1 MRKKLINVTIIF
13 ISIISIITFL
23 SLRKND
29 AEENNLS
36 KGRQLIYINEI
47 RKELEE
53 DNVKNEALTKAINN
67 LEEEVSLFDN
77 SKSNNS
83 YIFYEYIIIISFILI
98 IFGYAYFAIVRPFE
112 KMEKFAEEIGKGNFD
127 IKVDYEKN
135 NLFGAFTWAF
145 DHMRREIIKARSC
158 EREAIDNN
166 KTVIATLSH
175 DIKTPI
181 ASIRAYAEGLEAG
194 LDYNVERRNKYINV
208 IIRKCDEVTKL
219 TNDLF
224 LHSLSDLEMLKVHTE
239 EVEISELIK
248 NSLSELIEEEKKVSI
263 IGSMPKALLDV
274 DVKRFNQVLEN
285 IINNS
290 NKYAKDSKIEVRAEI
305 NKDNYVIKIKDFGE
319 GIKDKDLPFIFNKFY
334 RGENAL
340 EKQGSGLGLFI
351 VKYIMNQLKGDVEVY
366 NNNGLEVKLI
376 LPLKFKS

>member
-1 MRKKLINVTIIF
+1 MRKKLINITIIF

-23 SLRKND
+23 SLRKNNI
-29 AEENNLS
+29 EENNLS

-53 DNVKNEALTKAINN
+53 DNVKNETLTKAINN

-77 SKSNNS
+77 SKSNKS
-83 YIFYEYIIIISFILI
+83 YIFYEYIIIIAFILI
-98 IFGYAYFAIVRPFE
+98 IFGYTYFAIVRPFE

-135 NLFGAFTWAF
+135 NLFGAFTWSF

-158 EREAIDNN
+158 ERAAIDNN

-194 LDYNVERRNKYINV
+194 LDSNVERRNKYIKV
-208 IIRKCDEVTKL
+208 IIKKCDEVTKL

-224 LHSLSDLEMLKVHTE
+224 LHSLSDLDMLKINTE

-263 IGSMPKALLDV
+263 IGNMPKAILDV
-274 DVKRFNQVLEN
+274 DVKRLNQVLEN

-290 NKYAKDSKIEVRAEI
+290 NKYAKGSKIEVRAEI

-340 EKQGSGLGLFI
+340 KEQGSGLGLFI

>member
-23 SLRKND
+23 SFKKND

-53 DNVKNEALTKAINN
+53 DNVKNENLTKAINN
-67 LEEEVSLFDN
+67 LEEEISLFDN
-77 SKSNNS
+77 SKNNNS

-98 IFGYAYFAIVRPFE
+98 IFGYTYFAIVRPFE
-112 KMEKFAEEIGKGNFD
+112 KMEKFAEEIGRGNFD

-224 LHSLSDLEMLKVHTE
+224 LHSLSDLEMLKINTE

-248 NSLSELIEEEKKVSI
+248 NSLKELIEEEKKVSI
-263 IGSMPKALLDV
+263 IGNMPKALLDV

-290 NKYAKDSKIEVRAEI
+290 NKYAKGSKIEVRGEI

-351 VKYIMNQLKGDVEVY
+351 VKYIMNQLNGDVEVY
-366 NNNGLEVKLI
+366 NNNGLEVNLI

>member
-1 MRKKLINVTIIF
+1 MRKKLVNITIIF

-23 SLRKND
+23 SLRKNNI
-29 AEENNLS
+29 EENNLS

-53 DNVKNEALTKAINN
+53 DNVKNETLTKAINN
-67 LEEEVSLFDN
+67 LEQEVSLFDN

-224 LHSLSDLEMLKVHTE
+224 LHSLSDLEMLKINTE

-248 NSLSELIEEEKKVSI
+248 NSLKELIEEEKKVSI
-263 IGSMPKALLDV
+263 IGNMPKALLDV

-290 NKYAKDSKIEVRAEI
+290 NKYAKGSKIEVRAEI

-340 EKQGSGLGLFI
+340 KEQGSGLGLFI

>member
-1 MRKKLINVTIIF
+1 MGKKLINITIIF

-23 SLRKND
+23 SLRKNNI
-29 AEENNLS
+29 EENNLS

-67 LEEEVSLFDN
+67 LEQEVSLFDN

-135 NLFGAFTWAF
+135 NLFGAFTWSF

-224 LHSLSDLEMLKVHTE
+224 LHSLSDLEMLKINTE

-248 NSLSELIEEEKKVSI
+248 NSLKELIEEEKKVSI
-263 IGSMPKALLDV
+263 IGNMPKALLDV

-290 NKYAKDSKIEVRAEI
+290 NKYAKGSKIEVRAEI
-305 NKDNYVIKIKDFGE
+305 NKDNYIIKIKDFGE

-351 VKYIMNQLKGDVEVY
+351 VKYIMNQLNGDVEVY

>member
-23 SLRKND
+23 SLRKNNI
-29 AEENNLS
+29 EENNLS

-53 DNVKNEALTKAINN
+53 DNIKNENLTKAINN

-77 SKSNNS
+77 SKSNKS
-83 YIFYEYIIIISFILI
+83 YIFYEYIIIIAFILI

-135 NLFGAFTWAF
+135 NLFGAFTWSF

-158 EREAIDNN
+158 ERAAIDNN

-194 LDYNVERRNKYINV
+194 LDSNVERRNKYIKV
-208 IIRKCDEVTKL
+208 IIKKCDEVTKL

-224 LHSLSDLEMLKVHTE
+224 LHSLSDLDMLKINTE

-263 IGSMPKALLDV
+263 IGNMPKAILDV
-274 DVKRFNQVLEN
+274 DVKRLNQVLEN

-290 NKYAKDSKIEVRAEI
+290 NKYAKGSKIEVRAEI

-340 EKQGSGLGLFI
+340 KEQGSGLGLFI

>member
-1 MRKKLINVTIIF
+1 MRKKLVNITIIF

-67 LEEEVSLFDN
+67 LEQEVSLFDN

-158 EREAIDNN
+158 ERAAIDNN

-224 LHSLSDLEMLKVHTE
+224 LHSLSDLEMLKINTE

-248 NSLSELIEEEKKVSI
+248 NSLKELIEEEKKVSI
-263 IGSMPKALLDV
+263 IGNMPKALLDV

-290 NKYAKDSKIEVRAEI
+290 NKYAKGSKIEVRAEI
-305 NKDNYVIKIKDFGE
+305 NKDNYIIKIKDFGE

-351 VKYIMNQLKGDVEVY
+351 VKYIMNQLNGDVEVY

>member
-1 MRKKLINVTIIF
+1 MRKKLINVTLIF

-23 SLRKND
+23 SLKENNT
-29 AEENNLS
+29 EENNLIQ
-36 KGRQLIYINEI
+36 GRQLIYINEI

-53 DNVKNEALTKAINN
+53 DKVKNENLNKALDN
-67 LEEEVSLFDN
+67 LQEEVRLFDN
-77 SKSNNS
+77 SKSNKS
-83 YIFYEYIIIISFILI
+83 YIFYEYITIISFILI

-127 IKVDYEKN
+127 IKVNYEKN

-181 ASIRAYAEGLEAG
+181 ASIRAYAEGLEAN

-224 LHSLSDLEMLKVHTE
+224 LHSLSDLEMLKINTE
-239 EVEISELIK
+239 QVEISELIK
-248 NSLSELIEEEKKVSI
+248 NSLKELIEEEKKVSI
-263 IGSMPKALLDV
+263 IGNMPKALLDV

-290 NKYAKDSKIEVRAEI
+290 NKYAKDSKIEVRGEI

-351 VKYIMNQLKGDVEVY
+351 VKYIMNQLKGDVEAF

>member
-23 SLRKND
+23 SLRKNNI
-29 AEENNLS
+29 EENNLS

-53 DNVKNEALTKAINN
+53 DNVKNENLTKAINN

-112 KMEKFAEEIGKGNFD
+112 KMEKFAEEIGRGNFD

-181 ASIRAYAEGLEAG
+181 ASIRAYAEGLEAR

-224 LHSLSDLEMLKVHTE
+224 LHSLSDLEMLKINTE

-263 IGSMPKALLDV
+263 IGNMPKALLDV

-290 NKYAKDSKIEVRAEI
+290 NKYAKDSKIEVRGEI

>member
-1 MRKKLINVTIIF
+1 MRKKLVNITIIF

-53 DNVKNEALTKAINN
+53 DNVKNETLTKAINN
-67 LEEEVSLFDN
+67 LEQEVSLFDN

-224 LHSLSDLEMLKVHTE
+224 LHSLSDLEMLKINTE

-248 NSLSELIEEEKKVSI
+248 NSLKELIEEEKKVSI
-263 IGSMPKALLDV
+263 IGNMPKALLDV

-290 NKYAKDSKIEVRAEI
+290 NKYAKGSKIEVRAEI

-351 VKYIMNQLKGDVEVY
+351 VKYIMNQLNGDVEVY

>member
-1 MRKKLINVTIIF
+1 MRKKLVNITIIF

-67 LEEEVSLFDN
+67 LEQEVSLFDN

-112 KMEKFAEEIGKGNFD
+112 KMEKFAEEIGRGNFD

-158 EREAIDNN
+158 ERAAIDNN

-224 LHSLSDLEMLKVHTE
+224 LHSLSDLEMLKINTE

-248 NSLSELIEEEKKVSI
+248 NSLKELIEEEKKVSI
-263 IGSMPKALLDV
+263 IGNMPKALLDV

-366 NNNGLEVKLI
+366 NTNGLEVKLI
-376 LPLKFKS
+376 LPLKIKS

>member
-1 MRKKLINVTIIF
+1 MKRKLINVTIIF

-23 SLRKND
+23 SLRKNNI
-29 AEENNLS
+29 EENNLS

-53 DNVKNEALTKAINN
+53 DNIKNEDLTKAINN
-67 LEEEVSLFDN
+67 LEEEISLFDN

-83 YIFYEYIIIISFILI
+83 YIFYEYIIIISFILT

-135 NLFGAFTWAF
+135 NLFGAFTWSF

-158 EREAIDNN
+158 ERESIDNN
-166 KTVIATLSH
+166 KTIIATLSH

-224 LHSLSDLEMLKVHTE
+224 LHSLSDLEMLKINTE

-248 NSLSELIEEEKKVSI
+248 NSLKELIEEEKKVSI
-263 IGSMPKALLDV
+263 IGNMPKALLDV

-290 NKYAKDSKIEVRAEI
+290 NKYAKGSKIEVRGEI

-351 VKYIMNQLKGDVEVY
+351 VKYIMNQLNGDVEVF

>member
-23 SLRKND
+23 SLRKNNI
-29 AEENNLS
+29 EENNLS

-53 DNVKNEALTKAINN
+53 DNVKNETLTKAINN

-77 SKSNNS
+77 SKSNKS
-83 YIFYEYIIIISFILI
+83 YIFYEYIIIIAFILI
-98 IFGYAYFAIVRPFE
+98 IFGYTYFAIVRPFE

-135 NLFGAFTWAF
+135 NLFGAFTWSF

-158 EREAIDNN
+158 ERAAIDNN

-194 LDYNVERRNKYINV
+194 LDSNVERRNKYIKV
-208 IIRKCDEVTKL
+208 IIKKCDEVTKL

-224 LHSLSDLEMLKVHTE
+224 LHSLSDLDMLKINTK

-263 IGSMPKALLDV
+263 IGNMPKAILDV
-274 DVKRFNQVLEN
+274 DVKRLNQVLEN

-290 NKYAKDSKIEVRAEI
+290 NKYAKGSKIEVRAEI

-340 EKQGSGLGLFI
+340 KEQGSGLGLFI

>member
-1 MRKKLINVTIIF
+1 MRKKLVNITIIF

-53 DNVKNEALTKAINN
+53 DNVKNETLTKAINN

-77 SKSNNS
+77 SKSNNR
-83 YIFYEYIIIISFILI
+83 YIFYEYIIIIYFILI
-98 IFGYAYFAIVRPFE
+98 IFGYAYFTIVRPFE

-224 LHSLSDLEMLKVHTE
+224 LHSLSDLEMLKINTE

-248 NSLSELIEEEKKVSI
+248 NSLKELIEEEKKVSI
-263 IGSMPKALLDV
+263 IGNMPKALLDV

-290 NKYAKDSKIEVRAEI
+290 NKYAKGSKIEVRGEI
-305 NKDNYVIKIKDFGE
+305 NKDNYIIKIKDFGE

-351 VKYIMNQLKGDVEVY
+351 VKYIMNQLNGDVEVY

>member
-1 MRKKLINVTIIF
+1 MRKKLVNITIIF

-53 DNVKNEALTKAINN
+53 DNIKNENLTKAINN

-77 SKSNNS
+77 SKSNKS

-135 NLFGAFTWAF
+135 NLFGAFTWSF

-158 EREAIDNN
+158 ERAAIDNN

-194 LDYNVERRNKYINV
+194 LDYNLERRNKYINV

-224 LHSLSDLEMLKVHTE
+224 LHSLSDLEMLKINTE

-248 NSLSELIEEEKKVSI
+248 NSLKELIEEEKKVSI
-263 IGSMPKALLDV
+263 IGNMPKALLDV

-290 NKYAKDSKIEVRAEI
+290 NKYAKGSKIEVRAEI

-351 VKYIMNQLKGDVEVY
+351 VKYIMNQLNGDVEVY

>member
-1 MRKKLINVTIIF
+1 MRKKLINITIIF

-23 SLRKND
+23 SLRKNNI
-29 AEENNLS
+29 EENNLS

-53 DNVKNEALTKAINN
+53 DNVKNETLTKAINN

-77 SKSNNS
+77 SKSNKS
-83 YIFYEYIIIISFILI
+83 YIFYEYIIIIALILI
-98 IFGYAYFAIVRPFE
+98 IFGYTYFAIVRPFE

-194 LDYNVERRNKYINV
+194 LDSNVERRNKYIKV
-208 IIRKCDEVTKL
+208 IIKKCDEVTKL

-224 LHSLSDLEMLKVHTE
+224 LHSLSDLEMLKINTE

-263 IGSMPKALLDV
+263 IGNMPKALLDV
-274 DVKRFNQVLEN
+274 DVKRLNQVLEN

-290 NKYAKDSKIEVRAEI
+290 NKYAKGSKIEVRAEI
-305 NKDNYVIKIKDFGE
+305 NKDNYIIKIKDFGE

-340 EKQGSGLGLFI
+340 KEQGSGLGLFI

>member
-1 MRKKLINVTIIF
+1 
-13 ISIISIITFL
+13 
-23 SLRKND
+23 
-29 AEENNLS
+29 
-36 KGRQLIYINEI
+36 
-47 RKELEE
+47 
-53 DNVKNEALTKAINN
+53 
-67 LEEEVSLFDN
+67 
-77 SKSNNS
+77 
-83 YIFYEYIIIISFILI
+83 
-98 IFGYAYFAIVRPFE
+98 
-112 KMEKFAEEIGKGNFD
+112 MEKFAEEIGKGNFD

-135 NLFGAFTWAF
+135 NLFGAFTWSF

-158 EREAIDNN
+158 ERAAIDNN

-194 LDYNVERRNKYINV
+194 LDSNVEKRNKYIKV
-208 IIRKCDEVTKL
+208 IIKKCDEVTKL

-224 LHSLSDLEMLKVHTE
+224 LHSLSDLDMLKINTE
-239 EVEISELIK
+239 EVEISQLIK

-263 IGSMPKALLDV
+263 IGNMPKALLDV

-290 NKYAKDSKIEVRAEI
+290 NKYAKGSKIEVRGEI
-305 NKDNYVIKIKDFGE
+305 NEDNYIIKIKDFGE

-351 VKYIMNQLKGDVEVY
+351 VKYIMNQLNGDVEVF

>member
-1 MRKKLINVTIIF
+1 MRKKLVNITIIF

-53 DNVKNEALTKAINN
+53 DNVKNETLTKAINN

-112 KMEKFAEEIGKGNFD
+112 KMEKFAEEIGRGNFD

-194 LDYNVERRNKYINV
+194 LDYNIERRNKYINV

-224 LHSLSDLEMLKVHTE
+224 LHSLSDLEMLKINTE

-248 NSLSELIEEEKKVSI
+248 NSLKELIEEEKKVSI
-263 IGSMPKALLDV
+263 IGNMPKALLDV

-290 NKYAKDSKIEVRAEI
+290 NKYAKGSKIEVRAEI
-305 NKDNYVIKIKDFGE
+305 NKDNYIIKIKDFGE

>member
-1 MRKKLINVTIIF
+1 MRKKLINITIIF

-23 SLRKND
+23 SLRKNNI
-29 AEENNLS
+29 EENNLS

-53 DNVKNEALTKAINN
+53 DNVKNETLTKAINN

-77 SKSNNS
+77 SKSNKS

-135 NLFGAFTWAF
+135 NLFGAFTWSF

-158 EREAIDNN
+158 ERAAIDNN

-194 LDYNVERRNKYINV
+194 LDYNLERRNKYINV

-248 NSLSELIEEEKKVSI
+248 NSLKELIEEEKKVSI
-263 IGSMPKALLDV
+263 IGNMPKALLDV

-290 NKYAKDSKIEVRAEI
+290 NKYAKGSKIEVRGEI

-351 VKYIMNQLKGDVEVY
+351 VKYIMNQLNGDVEVF

>member
-1 MRKKLINVTIIF
+1 MRKKLVNITIIF

-53 DNVKNEALTKAINN
+53 DNVKNETLTKAINN

-77 SKSNNS
+77 SKSNKS

-135 NLFGAFTWAF
+135 NLFGAFTWSF

-158 EREAIDNN
+158 ERAAIDNN

-224 LHSLSDLEMLKVHTE
+224 LHSLSDLEMLKINTE

-248 NSLSELIEEEKKVSI
+248 NSLKELIEEEKKVSI
-263 IGSMPKALLDV
+263 IGNMPKALLDV

-290 NKYAKDSKIEVRAEI
+290 NKYAKGSKIEVRAEI

-351 VKYIMNQLKGDVEVY
+351 VKYIMNQLNGDVEVY

>member
-1 MRKKLINVTIIF
+1 MRKKLINITIIF

-23 SLRKND
+23 SLRKNNI
-29 AEENNLS
+29 EENNLS

-53 DNVKNEALTKAINN
+53 DNVKNETLTKAINN

-224 LHSLSDLEMLKVHTE
+224 LHSLSDLEMLKINTE

-248 NSLSELIEEEKKVSI
+248 NSLKELIEEEKKVSI
-263 IGSMPKALLDV
+263 IGNMPKALLDV

-290 NKYAKDSKIEVRAEI
+290 NKYAKGSKIEVRAEI
-305 NKDNYVIKIKDFGE
+305 NKDNYIIKIKDFGE

-351 VKYIMNQLKGDVEVY
+351 VKYIMNQLNGDVEVY

>member
-1 MRKKLINVTIIF
+1 MRKKLVNITIIF

-23 SLRKND
+23 SLRKNNI
-29 AEENNLS
+29 EENNLS

-53 DNVKNEALTKAINN
+53 DNVKNETLTKAINN
-67 LEEEVSLFDN
+67 LEQEVSLFDN

-158 EREAIDNN
+158 ERAAIDNN

-224 LHSLSDLEMLKVHTE
+224 LHSLSDLEMLKINTE

-248 NSLSELIEEEKKVSI
+248 NSLKELIEEEKKVSI
-263 IGSMPKALLDV
+263 IGNMPKALLDV

-290 NKYAKDSKIEVRAEI
+290 NKYAKGSKIEVRAEI

-340 EKQGSGLGLFI
+340 KEQGSGLGLFI

>member
-1 MRKKLINVTIIF
+1 MRKKLVNITIIF

-53 DNVKNEALTKAINN
+53 DNVKNETLTKAINN

-224 LHSLSDLEMLKVHTE
+224 LHSLSDLEMLKINTE

-248 NSLSELIEEEKKVSI
+248 NSLKELIEEEKKVSI
-263 IGSMPKALLDV
+263 IGNMPKALLDV

-290 NKYAKDSKIEVRAEI
+290 NKYAKGSKIEVRAEI

-351 VKYIMNQLKGDVEVY
+351 VKYIMNQLNGDVEVY

>member
-1 MRKKLINVTIIF
+1 MRKKLINVTLIF

-23 SLRKND
+23 SLKENNT
-29 AEENNLS
+29 EENNLS

-53 DNVKNEALTKAINN
+53 DKVKNENLNKAINN
-67 LEEEVSLFDN
+67 LEEEVRLFNN
-77 SKSNNS
+77 SKSNKS

-98 IFGYAYFAIVRPFE
+98 IFGYVYFAIVRPFE

-127 IKVDYEKN
+127 IKVNYEKN

-181 ASIRAYAEGLEAG
+181 ASIRAYAEGLEAN
-194 LDYNVERRNKYINV
+194 LDYNVERRNKYIKV
-208 IIRKCDEVTKL
+208 IIKKCDEVTKL

-224 LHSLSDLEMLKVHTE
+224 LHSISDLEMLKVNTKQ
-239 EVEISELIK
+239 VEISELIK
-248 NSLSELIEEEKKVSI
+248 NSLKELIEEEKKVSI
-263 IGSMPKALLDV
+263 IGNMPKAILDI

-290 NKYAKDSKIEVRAEI
+290 NKYAKGSKIEVRGEI
-305 NKDNYVIKIKDFGE
+305 NKDKYIIKIKDFGE
-319 GIKDKDLPFIFNKFY
+319 GIKDKDLPFVFNKFY

-351 VKYIMNQLKGDVEVY
+351 VKYIMNQLKGDVEAF
-366 NNNGLEVKLI
+366 NNDGLEVKLI

>member
-23 SLRKND
+23 SLRKNNI
-29 AEENNLS
+29 EENNLS

-53 DNVKNEALTKAINN
+53 DNIKNENLTKAINN
-67 LEEEVSLFDN
+67 LEEEISLFDN
-77 SKSNNS
+77 SKSNKS

-135 NLFGAFTWAF
+135 NLFGAFTWSF

-224 LHSLSDLEMLKVHTE
+224 LHSLSDLEMLKINTE

-248 NSLSELIEEEKKVSI
+248 NSLKELIEEEKKVSI
-263 IGSMPKALLDV
+263 IGNMPKALLDV

-290 NKYAKDSKIEVRAEI
+290 NKYAKGSKIEVRGEI
-305 NKDNYVIKIKDFGE
+305 NEDNYIIKIKDFGE

>member
-1 MRKKLINVTIIF
+1 MRKKLINITIIF

-23 SLRKND
+23 SLRKNNI
-29 AEENNLS
+29 EENNLS

-53 DNVKNEALTKAINN
+53 DNVKNETLTKAINN

-77 SKSNNS
+77 SKSNKS
-83 YIFYEYIIIISFILI
+83 YIFYEYIIIIAFILI
-98 IFGYAYFAIVRPFE
+98 IFGYTYFAIVRPFE

-135 NLFGAFTWAF
+135 NLFGAFTWSF

-158 EREAIDNN
+158 ERAAIDNN

-194 LDYNVERRNKYINV
+194 LDYNIERRNKYINV

-224 LHSLSDLEMLKVHTE
+224 LHSLSDLEMLKINTE

-248 NSLSELIEEEKKVSI
+248 NSLKELIEEEKKVSI
-263 IGSMPKALLDV
+263 IGNMPKALLDV

-290 NKYAKDSKIEVRAEI
+290 NKYAKGSKIEVRAEI
-305 NKDNYVIKIKDFGE
+305 NKDNYIIKIKDFGE

-351 VKYIMNQLKGDVEVY
+351 VKYIMNQLNGDVEVY

>member
-23 SLRKND
+23 SLRKNNI
-29 AEENNLS
+29 EENNLS

-67 LEEEVSLFDN
+67 LEQEVSLFDN

-135 NLFGAFTWAF
+135 NLFGAFTWSF

-224 LHSLSDLEMLKVHTE
+224 LHSLSDLEMLKINTE

-248 NSLSELIEEEKKVSI
+248 NSLKELIEEEKKVSI
-263 IGSMPKALLDV
+263 IGNMPKALLDV

-290 NKYAKDSKIEVRAEI
+290 NKYAKGSKIEVRAEI
-305 NKDNYVIKIKDFGE
+305 NKDNYIIKIKDFGE

-351 VKYIMNQLKGDVEVY
+351 VKYIMNQLNGDVEVY

>member
-1 MRKKLINVTIIF
+1 MRKKLVNVTIIF

-23 SLRKND
+23 SFRKND
-29 AEENNLS
+29 EEENNLS

-67 LEEEVSLFDN
+67 LEQEVSLFDN

-135 NLFGAFTWAF
+135 NLFGAFTWSF

-224 LHSLSDLEMLKVHTE
+224 LHSLSDLEMLKINTE

-248 NSLSELIEEEKKVSI
+248 NSLKELIEEEKKVSI
-263 IGSMPKALLDV
+263 IGNMPKALLDV

-290 NKYAKDSKIEVRAEI
+290 NKYAKDSKIEVRGEI

>member
-1 MRKKLINVTIIF
+1 MRKKLVNITIIF

-53 DNVKNEALTKAINN
+53 DNVKNETLTKAINN

-77 SKSNNS
+77 SKSNKS

-135 NLFGAFTWAF
+135 NLFGAFTWSF

-224 LHSLSDLEMLKVHTE
+224 LHSLSDLEMLKINTE

-248 NSLSELIEEEKKVSI
+248 NSLKELIEEEKKVSI
-263 IGSMPKALLDV
+263 IGNMPKALLDV

-290 NKYAKDSKIEVRAEI
+290 NKYAKGSKIEVRAEI

>member
-1 MRKKLINVTIIF
+1 MRKKLINITIIF

-23 SLRKND
+23 SLRKNNI
-29 AEENNLS
+29 EENNLS

-53 DNVKNEALTKAINN
+53 DNVKNETLTKAINN

-77 SKSNNS
+77 SKSNKS

-135 NLFGAFTWAF
+135 NLFGAFTWSF

-158 EREAIDNN
+158 ERAAIDNN

-194 LDYNVERRNKYINV
+194 LDSNVEKRNKYIKV
-208 IIRKCDEVTKL
+208 IIKKCDEVTKL

-224 LHSLSDLEMLKVHTE
+224 LHSLSDLDMLKINTE
-239 EVEISELIK
+239 EVEISQLIK

-263 IGSMPKALLDV
+263 IGNMPKALLDV

-290 NKYAKDSKIEVRAEI
+290 NKYAKGSKIEVRGEI
-305 NKDNYVIKIKDFGE
+305 NEDNYIIKIKDFGE

-351 VKYIMNQLKGDVEVY
+351 VKYIMNQLNGDVEVF

>member
-1 MRKKLINVTIIF
+1 MRKKLINVTLIF

-23 SLRKND
+23 SLKENNT
-29 AEENNLS
+29 EENNLS

-53 DNVKNEALTKAINN
+53 DKVKNENLNKAINN
-67 LEEEVSLFDN
+67 LEEEVRLFNN
-77 SKSNNS
+77 SKSNKS

-98 IFGYAYFAIVRPFE
+98 IFGYVYFAIVRPFE
-112 KMEKFAEEIGKGNFD
+112 KMEKFAEEIGRGNFD
-127 IKVDYEKN
+127 IKVNYEKN

-181 ASIRAYAEGLEAG
+181 ASIRAYAEGLEAN
-194 LDYNVERRNKYINV
+194 LDYNVERRNKYIKV
-208 IIRKCDEVTKL
+208 IIKKCDEVTKL

-224 LHSLSDLEMLKVHTE
+224 LHSISDLEMLKVNTKQ
-239 EVEISELIK
+239 VEISELIK
-248 NSLSELIEEEKKVSI
+248 NSLKELIEEEKKVSI
-263 IGSMPKALLDV
+263 IGNMPKAILDI

-290 NKYAKDSKIEVRAEI
+290 NKYAKGSKIEVRGEI
-305 NKDNYVIKIKDFGE
+305 NKDKYIIKIKDFGE
-319 GIKDKDLPFIFNKFY
+319 GIKDKDLPFVFNKFY

-351 VKYIMNQLKGDVEVY
+351 VKYIMNQLKGDVEAF
-366 NNNGLEVKLI
+366 NNDGLEVKLI

>member
-1 MRKKLINVTIIF
+1 MRKKLVNITIIF

-67 LEEEVSLFDN
+67 LEQEVSLFDN

-224 LHSLSDLEMLKVHTE
+224 LHSLSDLEMLKINTE

-248 NSLSELIEEEKKVSI
+248 NSLKELIEEEKKVSI
-263 IGSMPKALLDV
+263 IGNMPKALLDV

-366 NNNGLEVKLI
+366 NTNGLEVKLI
-376 LPLKFKS
+376 LPLKIKS

>member
-1 MRKKLINVTIIF
+1 MRKKLINITIIF

-53 DNVKNEALTKAINN
+53 DNVKNETLTKAINN

-112 KMEKFAEEIGKGNFD
+112 KMEKFAEEIGRGNFD

-194 LDYNVERRNKYINV
+194 LDYNIERRNKYINV

-224 LHSLSDLEMLKVHTE
+224 LHSLSDLEMLKINTE

-248 NSLSELIEEEKKVSI
+248 NSLKELIEEEKKVSI
-263 IGSMPKALLDV
+263 IGNMPKALLDV

-290 NKYAKDSKIEVRAEI
+290 NKYAKGSKIEVRAEI
-305 NKDNYVIKIKDFGE
+305 NKDNYIIKIKDFGE

-351 VKYIMNQLKGDVEVY
+351 VKYIMNQLNGDVEVY

>member
-1 MRKKLINVTIIF
+1 MRKKLINITIIF

-23 SLRKND
+23 SLRKNNI
-29 AEENNLS
+29 EENNLS

-53 DNVKNEALTKAINN
+53 DNVKNETLTKAINN

-77 SKSNNS
+77 SKSNKS
-83 YIFYEYIIIISFILI
+83 YIFYEYIIIIAFILI
-98 IFGYAYFAIVRPFE
+98 IFGYTYFAIVRPFE

-135 NLFGAFTWAF
+135 NLFGAFTWSF

-181 ASIRAYAEGLEAG
+181 ASIRAYAEGLEAR
-194 LDYNVERRNKYINV
+194 LDSNVERRNKYIKV
-208 IIRKCDEVTKL
+208 IIKKCDEVTKL

-224 LHSLSDLEMLKVHTE
+224 LHSLSDLDMLKINTE

-263 IGSMPKALLDV
+263 IGNMPKAILDV
-274 DVKRFNQVLEN
+274 DVKRLNQVLEN

-290 NKYAKDSKIEVRAEI
+290 NKYAKGSKIEVRAEI

-340 EKQGSGLGLFI
+340 KEQGSGLGLFI
-351 VKYIMNQLKGDVEVY
+351 VKYIINQLKGDVEVY

>member
-23 SLRKND
+23 SLRKNNI
-29 AEENNLS
+29 EESNLS

-53 DNVKNEALTKAINN
+53 DNIKNETLTKAINN
-67 LEEEVSLFDN
+67 LEQEVSLFDN

-127 IKVDYEKN
+127 IKVEYEKN

-194 LDYNVERRNKYINV
+194 LDYNIERRNKYINV

-224 LHSLSDLEMLKVHTE
+224 LHSLSDLEMLKINTE

-248 NSLSELIEEEKKVSI
+248 NILKELIEEEKKVSI
-263 IGSMPKALLDV
+263 IGNMPKALLDV

-290 NKYAKDSKIEVRAEI
+290 NKYAQDSKIEVRAEI

-376 LPLKFKS
+376 LPLKFKC

>member
-135 NLFGAFTWAF
+135 NLFGAFTWSF

-158 EREAIDNN
+158 ERAAIDNN

-224 LHSLSDLEMLKVHTE
+224 LHSLSDLEMLKINTE

-248 NSLSELIEEEKKVSI
+248 NSLKELIEEEKKVSI
-263 IGSMPKALLDV
+263 IGNMPKALLDV

-290 NKYAKDSKIEVRAEI
+290 NKYAKGSKIEVRAEI
-305 NKDNYVIKIKDFGE
+305 NKDNYIIKIKDFGE

-351 VKYIMNQLKGDVEVY
+351 VKYIMNQLNGDVEVY

>member
-1 MRKKLINVTIIF
+1 MRKKLINITIIF

-23 SLRKND
+23 SLRKNNI
-29 AEENNLS
+29 EENNLS

-53 DNVKNEALTKAINN
+53 DNVKNETLTKAINN

-77 SKSNNS
+77 SKSNKS
-83 YIFYEYIIIISFILI
+83 YIFYEYIIIIAFILI
-98 IFGYAYFAIVRPFE
+98 IFGYTYFAIVRPFE

-135 NLFGAFTWAF
+135 NLFGAFTWSF

-158 EREAIDNN
+158 ERAAIDNN

-194 LDYNVERRNKYINV
+194 LDSNVERRNKYIKV
-208 IIRKCDEVTKL
+208 IIKKCDEVTKL

-224 LHSLSDLEMLKVHTE
+224 LHSLSDLEMLKINTE

-248 NSLSELIEEEKKVSI
+248 NSLKELIEEEKKVSI
-263 IGSMPKALLDV
+263 IGNMPKALLDV

-290 NKYAKDSKIEVRAEI
+290 NKYAKGSEIEVRAEI

-351 VKYIMNQLKGDVEVY
+351 VKYIMNQLNGDVEVY